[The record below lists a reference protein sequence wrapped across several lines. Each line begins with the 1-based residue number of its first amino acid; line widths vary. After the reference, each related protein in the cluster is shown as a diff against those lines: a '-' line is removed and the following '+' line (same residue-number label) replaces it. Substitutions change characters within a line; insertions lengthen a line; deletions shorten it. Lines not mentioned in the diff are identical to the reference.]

1 MKRAAFGGFQHFSTP
16 AFQLFADGRLIALR
30 AQRIE
35 RRD

>member
-16 AFQLFADGRLIALR
+16 AFQLFADGRLIARR
-30 AQRIE
+30 AHGID